1 MRLKRPTRV
10 SIEQVRITREGNDA
24 IDDHADAGSSGAHL
38 AIGPEIAAMTNAKIV
53 DLYNDIL
60 ESQDRHPGELYPR
73 VDFIVTSMARYLTR
87 YLNVPP
93 AQRGWRTTRRLADRP
108 RGTALR
114 LGRSVTHAGRSVEAS
129 CNRSR
134 SYSLRLV
141 LADFRCAAPTTPRS
155 LNDTTV
161 PGARLLAPIRRR
173 PVPVN
178 T

>member
-1 MRLKRPTRV
+1 MACGRLYIVSAKAPPT
-10 SIEQVRITREGNDA
+10 
-24 IDDHADAGSSGAHL
+24 
-38 AIGPEIAAMTNAKIV
+38 
-53 DLYNDIL
+53 
-60 ESQDRHPGELYPR
+60 R
-73 VDFIVTSMARYLTR
+73 VDFIVTSMSFDFLASRRSSTVSKSPRSGIGIANSIVCDHRIKSQPIRESPSESESTGVGITR

-114 LGRSVTHAGRSVEAS
+114 LGRSVSHAGRSVEAS

-141 LADFRCAAPTTPRS
+141 LADFRCAAPLPTTPRS
-155 LNDTTV
+155 LNDTTL
-161 PGARLLAPIRRR
+161 PGARLLALIRRR

>member
-1 MRLKRPTRV
+1 
-10 SIEQVRITREGNDA
+10 VRITREGNDA
-24 IDDHADAGSSGAHL
+24 IVDQADAGISGAHL
-38 AIGPEIAAMTNAKIV
+38 TIGPEIAGTTDAEIV
-53 DLYNDIL
+53 DLYKDIL

-108 RGTALR
+108 RDTALR
-114 LGRSVTHAGRSVEAS
+114 LGRSVTRAGRSVEAS

-141 LADFRCAAPTTPRS
+141 LADFGAPRP
-155 LNDTTV
+155 
-161 PGARLLAPIRRR
+161 RRR
-173 PVPVN
+173 AL
-178 T
+178 